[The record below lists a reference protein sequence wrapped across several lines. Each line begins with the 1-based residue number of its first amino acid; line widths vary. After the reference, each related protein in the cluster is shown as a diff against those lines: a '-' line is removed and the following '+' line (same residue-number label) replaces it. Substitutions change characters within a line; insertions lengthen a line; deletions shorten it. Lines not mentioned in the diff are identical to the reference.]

1 MRASE
6 LYTTVAT
13 MTSPGVHAAAFK
25 DLPDGI
31 AAARTIAQG
40 LIIHEHMTGMY
51 GFDLSAE
58 RRETVHLRPIA
69 ALIDRVLAEDSR
81 PLTQAREP
89 ANRIAGDCR
98 HFTVL
103 AVAILR
109 AHGTP
114 ARARCGFGG
123 YFGTGTY
130 EDHWVAEYW
139 NGERWVLA
147 DAQID
152 GLQRETFG
160 IGFDTLDVP
169 RDEFLTAG
177 DAWARCRAGAA
188 DPDKFGLSF
197 LNETGYWWIAD
208 NLIRDVAAL
217 NNMEMLPWDAWG
229 GMLKPGDKPGAEQLD
244 LFDRLAALTADPD
257 AGLAELT
264 SRYASDPRLTVPG
277 TVYNAVLDRFD
288 TISS

>member
-1 MRASE
+1 MQR
-6 LYTTVAT
+6 YTEAAT

-25 DLPDGI
+25 ELPDGV

-40 LIIHEHMTGMY
+40 LIVHEHLTGAY
-51 GFDLSAE
+51 GFELPDE
-58 RRETVHLRPIA
+58 RRATVHIRPIA
-69 ALIDRVLAEDSR
+69 ALIDRVRAEDGR

-89 ANRIAGDCR
+89 ANRVAGDCR

-103 AVAILR
+103 TVAILR

-123 YFGTGTY
+123 YFGTGTF

-147 DAQID
+147 DAQLD
-152 GLQRETFG
+152 AMQRDMFG
-160 IGFDTLDVP
+160 VGFDVLDVP

-177 DAWARCRAGAA
+177 DAWARCRAGSA
-188 DPDKFGLSF
+188 DPETFGLSM
-197 LNETGYWWIAD
+197 LNEAGYWWIAS

-229 GMLKPGDKPGAEQLD
+229 GMLKPGETPDAEQTE
-244 LFDRLAALTADPD
+244 LFDRLAALTLDPD
-257 AGLAELT
+257 ASLTELT
-264 SRYASDPRLTVPG
+264 ARYATDPRLTVPG
-277 TVYNAVLDRFD
+277 EVYNAVLDRLD
-288 TISS
+288 VVSS